1 MMAVTPLFPARAT
14 GDKNAKISVHT
25 HVGAGA
31 FRTPE
36 AFWPLQPGEGESQ
49 EE

>member
-14 GDKNAKISVHT
+14 GDKNAKISVRT